1 MPVLRESG
9 MAGRVEYVS
18 QLPLFTDHPRAA
30 MMLIDVLT
38 DRGFSVSH
46 TADVLHVPESVD
58 FKTGAIH
65 NRKETKHRCVFFGRA
80 QGRAHSNVCGLKTRR
95 LP

>member
-1 MPVLRESG
+1 

-18 QLPLFTDHPRAA
+18 HRPVFTEHPRAT

-46 TADVLHVPESVD
+46 TADVSHVPESID
-58 FKTGAIH
+58 LTTGTVR
-65 NRKETKHRCVFFGRA
+65 NRQETKHRCAEGARGIVFSSVLSWLDGGGGGRA
-80 QGRAHSNVCGLKTRR
+80 PVV
-95 LP
+95 